1 MQIPQDRDLKTM
13 NRPRMLSTRLHL
25 VKSAAPLLVAAI
37 VVAGVGMWLSGCDF
51 NKVEQE
57 AATSTQDV
65 LAALAA
71 ADTEAEA
78 SAAIQALVE
87 KTDLDGSSGASMYR
101 DFGLKKAERAG
112 LAVSLAAY
120 NRGELS
126 SEASLAS
133 VFQNSGASENA
144 VTADI
149 NATMMVFKEVVA
161 DALRDPDDPNAAFI
175 LAIATNLPRVPAS
188 SSALDHAAKA
198 SPLQARLFSAWL
210 TKHGPLM
217 DVYAGKRS
225 APAGLLQA
233 QCDVDETCPGAAAK
247 ARICHKPGTPAQQT
261 LCVALPAVEG
271 HLGHGDA
278 CGVCE
283 EIHDQ
288 GSAQ

>member
-1 MQIPQDRDLKTM
+1 MPFTPLHVMK
-13 NRPRMLSTRLHL
+13 ST
-25 VKSAAPLLVAAI
+25 VPI
-37 VVAGVGMWLSGCDF
+37 VVVALVIAGVGMWLSGCDF
-51 NKVEQE
+51 NKVEEE
-57 AATSTQDV
+57 ATTSMQDI

-78 SAAIQALVE
+78 STAIQALVE

-112 LAVSLAAY
+112 LAASLAAY

-133 VFQNSGASENA
+133 VFQNSGVSENA

-149 NATMMVFKEVVA
+149 DATMMVFKEVVA
-161 DALRDPDDPNAAFI
+161 DALQDPDDPNAAFI
-175 LAIATNLPRVPAS
+175 LAIATNLPRVPA
-188 SSALDHAAKA
+188 AANAVDHAAKA

-210 TKHGPLM
+210 AKHGPLM

-225 APAGLLQA
+225 APAGLLQV
-233 QCDVDETCPGAAAK
+233 QCDVDETCPGEAPK

-261 LCVALPAVEG
+261 KCVPLPAVEG

-278 CGVCE
+278 CGACPVV
-283 EIHDQ
+283 HDQ
-288 GSAQ
+288 GGGNN